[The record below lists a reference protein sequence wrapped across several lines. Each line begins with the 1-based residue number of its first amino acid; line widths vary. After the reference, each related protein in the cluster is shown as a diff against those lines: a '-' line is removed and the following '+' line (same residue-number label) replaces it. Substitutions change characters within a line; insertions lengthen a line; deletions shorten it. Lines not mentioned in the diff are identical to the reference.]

1 MPELPEVETTVRAIK
16 KFQNKI
22 LREVI
27 IHNKNLRWEVDK
39 EVQLATKNK
48 LIKEIKRRAK
58 YILIHFEDSSLML

>member
-27 IHNKNLRWEVDK
+27 IHNKNLRWEVGK

-48 LIKEIKRRAK
+48 LIKDIKRRV
-58 YILIHFEDSSLML
+58 